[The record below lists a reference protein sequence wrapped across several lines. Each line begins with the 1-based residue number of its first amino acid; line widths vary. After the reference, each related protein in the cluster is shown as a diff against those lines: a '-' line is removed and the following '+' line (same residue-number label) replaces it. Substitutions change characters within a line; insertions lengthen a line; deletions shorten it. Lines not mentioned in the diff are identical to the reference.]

1 MLCADVVAGWD
12 QRDPARPRPGGHPG
26 VSEVTEPRTA
36 DDVEAEFPDW
46 EVWRG
51 VDNRWHARIRG
62 AEPLITVADDDLVGL
77 KEEIVRKASQ
87 LEQRAWAEARQSSRD
102 GSA

>member
-1 MLCADVVAGWD
+1 
-12 QRDPARPRPGGHPG
+12 
-26 VSEVTEPRTA
+26 VTEPRTA

-62 AEPLITVADDDLVGL
+62 AEPLITVADADLVGL